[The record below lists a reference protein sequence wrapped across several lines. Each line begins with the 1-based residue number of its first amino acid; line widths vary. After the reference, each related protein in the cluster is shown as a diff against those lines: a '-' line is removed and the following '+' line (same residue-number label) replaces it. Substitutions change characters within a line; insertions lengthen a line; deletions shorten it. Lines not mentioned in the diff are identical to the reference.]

1 MSGSAQS
8 DAEAVRIHEAS
19 IALLENPGIGIDHD
33 EIRSLLLKRG
43 ARPGT
48 RNDSVRLPAA
58 LVSEALAQCPK
69 QFDLTDRSGAPTRL
83 SAVSEP
89 VFWSCPGMFLHRSGE
104 HRLFTSHDM
113 AAMSRLLHRLEHVQ
127 AVFGMS
133 LDDVPPP
140 ARDVVGLQVMA
151 KNTSK
156 HLRVLCFS
164 PEGAEALTRMKPV
177 VGNHPWFSVGF
188 TAHGPLR
195 WTGLALE
202 IFRKTAGHG
211 IPVSVNGEPMAGA
224 SGPATLA
231 GSAAVGNAEIL
242 AGLVVNQ
249 LLEPGRPCIY
259 NLGLAHIFDMRAAV
273 AVTGGPENALLAQIS
288 ARMGRYYDLPSASWV
303 STEALSPDG
312 QAALEKMFGFHS
324 HIESGV
330 NCIWGV
336 GQLESELAISPEQAV
351 IDNEMIAFALRYR
364 RGFTTTADAL
374 AVEVTRAVGIA
385 GSFLD
390 QEHTAAHCRSE
401 FFMPDLLFRG
411 RRATDAGGTDHL
423 KKRAEEIAAVKA
435 AQPAENGLSADQA
448 RALDDLAADF
458 LRRIAG

>member
-1 MSGSAQS
+1 MSRANAIGAAAQ
-8 DAEAVRIHEAS
+8 IHEAS
-19 IALLENPGIGIDHD
+19 IALLENPGIGIDHE
-33 EIRSLLLKRG
+33 EIRSLLLKSG
-43 ARPGT
+43 AKPGT
-48 RNDSVRLPAA
+48 RNDSVRLPAS
-58 LVSEALAQCPK
+58 LVEEALAQCPK

-104 HRLFTSHDM
+104 RRPFTSRDM
-113 AAMSRLLHRLEHVQ
+113 ADMSRLLHQLDHVQ

-151 KNTSK
+151 KNTTK

-177 VGNHPWFSVGF
+177 VGKHPWFSVGF

-195 WTGLALE
+195 WTRLALE

-231 GSAAVGNAEIL
+231 GAAAVGNAEIL

-288 ARMGRYYDLPSASWV
+288 ARMGRRYDLPSASWV

-324 HIESGV
+324 HVESGV

-351 IDNEMIAFALRYR
+351 IDNEMIGFALRYR
-364 RGFTTTADAL
+364 RGFTTTPDAL
-374 AVEVTRAVGIA
+374 AVEVTRGVGIA

-411 RRATDAGGTDHL
+411 RRA
-423 KKRAEEIAAVKA
+423 AEA
-435 AQPAENGLSADQA
+435 PAEP
-448 RALDDLAADF
+448 
-458 LRRIAG
+458 IA

>member
-1 MSGSAQS
+1 MSVSEQRDQA
-8 DAEAVRIHEAS
+8 AERIHEAS
-19 IALLENPGIGIDHD
+19 LALLEDPGIGIDH
-33 EIRSLLLKRG
+33 EEVRSLLLKNG
-43 ARPGT
+43 AKPGSS
-48 RNDSVRLPAA
+48 NASVRLPAA
-58 LVSEALAQCPK
+58 MVAGALAQCPK
-69 QFDLTDRSGAPTRL
+69 QFDLTDRRGVPTRL

-89 VFWSCPGMFLHRSGE
+89 VFWSCPGMFLHRCGE
-104 HRLFTSHDM
+104 YRLFTSRDM
-113 AAMSRLLHRLEHVQ
+113 ADMSRLLHYLDHVQ

-140 ARDVVGLQVMA
+140 ARDVAGLQIMA
-151 KNTSK
+151 KNTTK

-177 VGNHPWFSVGF
+177 VGKHPWFSVGF

-195 WTGLALE
+195 WTRLALE

-231 GSAAVGNAEIL
+231 GAAAVGNAEIL

-288 ARMGRYYDLPSASWV
+288 ARMGRRYDLPSASWV
-303 STEALSPDG
+303 STESLSPDG
-312 QAALEKMFGFHS
+312 QAAIEKMFGFHS
-324 HIESGV
+324 HMESGV

-351 IDNEMIAFALRYR
+351 IDNEMIGFALRYR
-364 RGFTTTADAL
+364 RGFATSPDAL
-374 AVEVTRAVGIA
+374 AVEVTRGVGIA

-411 RRATDAGGTDHL
+411 RRGTDAGGTDRL
-423 KKRAEEIAAVKA
+423 NKRAGEIAEAKMA
-435 AQPAENGLSADQA
+435 KPPENGLSTDQV
-448 RALDDLAADF
+448 RALDDIAADF
-458 LRRIAG
+458 LRRVAG

>member
-1 MSGSAQS
+1 
-8 DAEAVRIHEAS
+8 
-19 IALLENPGIGIDHD
+19 
-33 EIRSLLLKRG
+33 LKRG

-48 RNDSVRLPAA
+48 RNDSVRLPTELIA
-58 LVSEALAQCPK
+58 EALAQCPK

-104 HRLFTSHDM
+104 HRLFTSRDM
-113 AAMSRLLHRLEHVQ
+113 AAMSRLLHHLDHVQ

-177 VGNHPWFSVGF
+177 VGKHPWFSVGF

-231 GSAAVGNAEIL
+231 GAAAVGNAEIL

-249 LLEPGRPCIY
+249 LLEPGRSCIY

-324 HIESGV
+324 HMESGV

-351 IDNEMIAFALRYR
+351 IDNEMISFALRYR
-364 RGFTTTADAL
+364 RGFTTSADAL

-401 FFMPDLLFRG
+401 FFMPNVLFRG
-411 RRATDAGGTDHL
+411 RRAADAGGTDHL
-423 KKRAEEIAAVKA
+423 KKRAEEIAAAEMAK
-435 AQPAENGLSADQA
+435 PPENGLSADQA
-448 RALDDLAADF
+448 RALDTIAADF

>member
-1 MSGSAQS
+1 M
-8 DAEAVRIHEAS
+8 
-19 IALLENPGIGIDHD
+19 
-33 EIRSLLLKRG
+33 
-43 ARPGT
+43 

-58 LVSEALAQCPK
+58 LVAEALARCPK
-69 QFDLTDRSGAPTRL
+69 QFDLTDRRGVPTRL

-89 VFWSCPGMFLHRSGE
+89 VFWSCPGMFLHHGGE
-104 HRLFTSHDM
+104 YRLFTTRDM
-113 AAMSRLLHRLEHVQ
+113 ADMSRLLQQLDHVQ

-140 ARDVVGLQVMA
+140 ARDVVGLQIMA
-151 KNTSK
+151 KNTAK

-164 PEGAEALTRMKPV
+164 PEGAEALTRIKPV
-177 VGNHPWFSVGF
+177 VGRNPWFSVGF

-195 WTGLALE
+195 WTRLALD
-202 IFRKTAGHG
+202 IFQKTAGHG
-211 IPVSVNGEPMAGA
+211 IPASVNGEPMAGA
-224 SGPATLA
+224 SAPATLA
-231 GSAAVGNAEIL
+231 GAAAVGNAEIL

-249 LLEPGRPCIY
+249 LLEPGRPCLY

-288 ARMGRYYDLPSASWV
+288 ARMGRRYDLPSASWV
-303 STEALSPDG
+303 STESLSPDG
-312 QAALEKMFGFHS
+312 QAAAEKMFGFHS

-351 IDNEMIAFALRYR
+351 IDNELISFALRYR
-364 RGFTTTADAL
+364 RGFSTGPDAL

-390 QEHTAAHCRSE
+390 QAHTAAHCRSE
-401 FFMPDLLFRG
+401 FFMPDVLFRG
-411 RRATDAGGTDHL
+411 RRGTEGGRSDRL
-423 KKRAEEIAAVKA
+423 NKRAEEIAAAKMA
-435 AQPAENGLSADQA
+435 KPSENGLSGDQV
-448 RALDDLAADF
+448 RALDEIVADF

>member
-1 MSGSAQS
+1 MREQGDQAADQ
-8 DAEAVRIHEAS
+8 IHQAS
-19 IALLENPGIGIDHD
+19 IALLENPGVGIDHE
-33 EIRSLLLKRG
+33 EIRALLLRSG
-43 ARPGT
+43 ARPGN
-48 RNDSVRLPAA
+48 RNDSVRMPAA
-58 LVSEALAQCPK
+58 LVAEALAQCPK
-69 QFDLTDRSGAPTRL
+69 QFDLTDRRGVPTRL

-89 VFWSCPGMFLHRSGE
+89 VFWSCPGMFLYRSGGY
-104 HRLFTSHDM
+104 RLFTSRDM
-113 AAMSRLLHRLEHVQ
+113 ADMSRLLHQLDHVQ

-151 KNTSK
+151 KNTTK

-164 PEGAEALTRMKPV
+164 PEGAETLTRMKPV
-177 VGNHPWFSVGF
+177 VGRHSWFSVGF

-195 WTGLALE
+195 WTRLALE

-224 SGPATLA
+224 SAPATLA
-231 GSAAVGNAEIL
+231 GAAAVGNAEIL

-288 ARMGRYYDLPSASWV
+288 ARMGRRYDLPSASWV

-312 QAALEKMFGFHS
+312 QSALEKMFGFQTHM
-324 HIESGV
+324 ESGV

-351 IDNEMIAFALRYR
+351 IDNEMIGYALRYR
-364 RGFTTTADAL
+364 RGFATGPDAL
-374 AVEVTRAVGIA
+374 AVDVTRGAGIA

-411 RRATDAGGTDHL
+411 RRGTAGGGTDRL
-423 KKRAEEIAAVKA
+423 NKRAEEVAAAKMA
-435 AQPAENGLSADQA
+435 MPAENGLSSDQV
-448 RALDDLAADF
+448 RALDGIAADF
-458 LRRIAG
+458 LRRTAG

>member
-1 MSGSAQS
+1 MSAKEKRDRAAAQ
-8 DAEAVRIHEAS
+8 IHKAS
-19 IALLENPGIGIDHD
+19 MALLDNPGIGIDHE
-33 EIRSLLLKRG
+33 EIRSLLLKNG
-43 ARPGT
+43 AKPGT

-58 LVSEALAQCPK
+58 MVAEALAQCPK
-69 QFDLTDRSGAPTRL
+69 QFDLTDRSGIPTRL

-89 VFWSCPGMFLHRSGE
+89 VFWSCPGMFLHRSRE
-104 HRLFTSHDM
+104 YRLFTSRDM
-113 AAMSRLLHRLEHVQ
+113 ADMSRLLHQLDHVQ

-140 ARDVVGLQVMA
+140 ARDVVGLQIMA

-164 PEGAEALTRMKPV
+164 PEGAEALTRMMPV
-177 VGNHPWFSVGF
+177 VGKHPWFSVGF

-195 WTGLALE
+195 WTRLALE

-231 GSAAVGNAEIL
+231 GAAAVGNAEIL

-273 AVTGGPENALLAQIS
+273 AVTGGPENAILAQIS
-288 ARMGRYYDLPSASWV
+288 ARMGRHYDLPSASWV
-303 STEALSPDG
+303 STESLSPDG
-312 QAALEKMFGFHS
+312 QAAIEKMFGFQS
-324 HIESGV
+324 HMESGV

-351 IDNEMIAFALRYR
+351 IDNEMIAYALRYR
-364 RGFTTTADAL
+364 RSFETTPDAL
-374 AVEVTRAVGIA
+374 ALEVTRAVGIA

-401 FFMPDLLFRG
+401 FFMPELLFRG
-411 RRATDAGGTDHL
+411 RRAAETVGADRL
-423 KKRAEEIAAVKA
+423 KKRAEEIAEAEMAK
-435 AQPAENGLSADQA
+435 PAENGLTPEQI
-448 RALDDLAADF
+448 RGLDDIAADF
-458 LRRIAG
+458 LRRIGH